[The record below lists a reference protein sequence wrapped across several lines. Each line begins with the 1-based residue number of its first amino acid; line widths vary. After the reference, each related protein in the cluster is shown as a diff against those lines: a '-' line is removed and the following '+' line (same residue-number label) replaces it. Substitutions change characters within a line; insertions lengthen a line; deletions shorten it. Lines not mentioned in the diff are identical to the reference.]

1 VEITF
6 AVLLWGVRIAFLLLL
21 YLFLL
26 RAFGVLHRALVA
38 ERAVDG
44 ATRALGVLIVERNA
58 GHAPRVGERFSLRA
72 STSIGRDAGNDVPL
86 SDEAASARH
95 AVLELRDG
103 EWWIEDLGSTNGTV
117 VNGTRIER
125 AERLHFGDELAIG
138 RIALRLEKGAG

>member
-21 YLFLL
+21 YLFLV
-26 RAFGVLHRALVA
+26 RAFGVLHRALA
-38 ERAVDG
+38 SERAADG
-44 ATRALGVLIVERNA
+44 ATRALGVLVVERSP
-58 GHAPRVGERFSLRA
+58 GHAPRVGERFALRA

-103 EWWIEDLGSTNGTV
+103 TWWIQDLGSTNGTL

-125 AERLHFGDELAIG
+125 TERLSFGDELAIG
-138 RIALRLEKGAG
+138 RIALRLEKGGG

>member
-1 VEITF
+1 MEITF

-26 RAFGVLHRALVA
+26 RAFGVLHRALAA
-38 ERAVDG
+38 ERVVDG

-72 STSIGRDAGNDVPL
+72 STSLGRDAGNDIPL

-138 RIALRLEKGAG
+138 RIALRLEKGSA

>member
-6 AVLLWGVRIAFLLLL
+6 AVLLWAVRIAFLVLL

-26 RAFGVLHRALVA
+26 RAFGVLHRALA
-38 ERAVDG
+38 SERAADG
-44 ATRALGVLIVERNA
+44 AVRALGTLIVERSA

-103 EWWIEDLGSTNGTV
+103 EWWVEDLGSTNGTL

-125 AERLHFGDELAIG
+125 AERVRFGDELAIG

>member
-1 VEITF
+1 MEITF

-26 RAFGVLHRALVA
+26 RAFGVLHRALAA

-44 ATRALGVLIVERNA
+44 ATVALGTLIVERSP
-58 GHAPRVGERFSLRA
+58 GHAPRVGERFALRA

-86 SDEAASARH
+86 TDEAASARH

-103 EWWIEDLGSTNGTV
+103 EWWIEDLGSTNGTL

-125 AERLHFGDELAIG
+125 AERLHLGDELAIG
-138 RIALRLEKGAG
+138 RIALRIEKGAG

>member
-1 VEITF
+1 MEITF
-6 AVLLWGVRIAFLLLL
+6 AALLWAVRIAFLVLL

-26 RAFGVLHRALVA
+26 RAFGVLHRALAA
-38 ERAVDG
+38 ERVADG
-44 ATRALGVLIVERNA
+44 
-58 GHAPRVGERFSLRA
+58 A

-86 SDEAASARH
+86 TDEAASARH

-103 EWWIEDLGSTNGTV
+103 EWWIEDLGSTNGTL

-125 AERLHFGDELAIG
+125 AERLRFGDELAIG